1 MKNFKEEIEAMKA
14 QIAALE
20 NNLTCGCDIGCD
32 DQVVL
37 TRGEVIEEPKTAIVF
52 TKEELIDFATRLMTR
67 TVTACKEAANNIEL
81 DPDYICDLSLNC
93 NNQIEIEIDNSAI
106 VGAVESEIDDVVE
119 LDNDSVEV
127 EVDSIIDEMLYG
139 KQS

>member
-106 VGAVESEIDDVVE
+106 VGAVESEIDDVIDI
-119 LDNDSVEV
+119 DNDSVEA
-127 EVDSIIDEMLYG
+127 EVNSIIDDMLYE